1 MDEDKNENDKQDNKI
16 IYSRWEARKKINKL
30 NQFHLSKDE
39 KYLVRANDEE
49 LKNLVIKELNTKIEE
64 YGKKI
69 ESINSSISKKNKE
82 EDTSLQKKQKK
93 RFIAKIQKLKKCL
106 KDEGGINARI
116 KLLKQKA
123 RKLRSTKRKIEEKLG
138 NLKNSFKRCL
148 NCKKRGHLVEDCPFK
163 LNQNNNEDDDEQN
176 INNNKDIICYNCGS
190 YEHTLYKCDKPID
203 YNNLPYALCFK
214 CNKRGHISANCPE
227 NENGIYIH
235 GGACFVCGAKDHLA
249 KNCPEK
255 QAKEEAYKVQKPK
268 NKNKKK
274 NKKDNGKEI
283 EDNEEKEKDNND
295 NEEIEENDGNESN
308 E

>member
-1 MDEDKNENDKQDNKI
+1 MEEDKNEKENNENNQENQR

-30 NQFHLSKDE
+30 NQFHLTKDE
-39 KYLVRANDEE
+39 KYLIRANDEE
-49 LKNLVIKELNTKIEE
+49 LKNIVIKELNKNIEE
-64 YGKKI
+64 LEKKI
-69 ESINSSISKKNKE
+69 KSINSTISQKNKE
-82 EDTSLQKKQKK
+82 EDISLDKKHKK
-93 RFIAKIQKLKKCL
+93 RLIAKIQKLKKCL

-123 RKLRSTKRKIEEKLG
+123 RKLRSTKRKIEENLG

-163 LNQNNNEDDDEQN
+163 ESNNENNEENENNN
-176 INNNKDIICYNCGS
+176 DIVCYNCGS

-214 CNKRGHISANCPE
+214 CKKRGHISANCPE
-227 NENGIYIH
+227 NENGIYVH

-268 NKNKKK
+268 KK
-274 NKKDNGKEI
+274 NKKNKKENKEENESDKEKKDI
-283 EDNEEKEKDNND
+283 EDNEQ
-295 NEEIEENDGNESN
+295 NEEDEN
-308 E
+308 